1 MAEAGA
7 DRAVADGPQEGA
19 RWRLAAP
26 AKLNLWLTV
35 VGQRPD
41 GFHELDSLLVLLELA
56 DEVSVGPGDA
66 ELRISGPA
74 AASVPADRT
83 NLAWRGWAAGLADI
97 GAHADVGDPPD
108 PLHPFAVS
116 VEKHVPAAAGLG
128 GGSSDAAAA
137 WRLARWVAGRNDATA
152 TPDELVTLSRIGADV
167 PFFAARIGVARI
179 GGVGERV
186 EPADQIAPGIEQGKE
201 HAVLAHPPF
210 GLATGA
216 VFAELRRSDWS
227 GPVSDPREPW
237 RNDLEQPARRLRTEL
252 DDLFRLV
259 AGAGGEPHLT
269 GSGPTVFAL
278 TDDPERADGITA
290 RLERA
295 GVTATRTRLRP
306 EPASI
311 ER

>member
-1 MAEAGA
+1 VAEGEA
-7 DRAVADGPQEGA
+7 DQAPGDSAPG

-35 VGQRPD
+35 VGQRAD

-56 DEVSVGPGDA
+56 DEVSVDSGAAESGPAESGPA

-74 AASVPADRT
+74 AAGVPRDQT
-83 NLAWRGWAAGLADI
+83 NLAWRGWAAGLADE
-97 GAHADVGDPPD
+97 AHP
-108 PLHPFAVS
+108 AVLS
-116 VEKHVPAAAGLG
+116 VEKRVPAAAGLG

-137 WRLARWVAGRNDATA
+137 WRLARWVTGQGDARPTA
-152 TPDELVTLSRIGADV
+152 EGLVALSAIGADV
-167 PFFAARIGVARI
+167 PFFAARTGVARVRGI
-179 GGVGERV
+179 GEQV
-186 EPADQIAPGIEQGKE
+186 EPVEGDELPT
-201 HAVLAHPPF
+201 HVVLVHPPF

-216 VFAELRRSDWS
+216 VFAELRRSEWS
-227 GPVSDPREPW
+227 PPVPDALASGVALAG
-237 RNDLEQPARRLRTEL
+237 RNDLERPARRLRPEL

-259 AGAGGEPHLT
+259 AGAGGEPRLT
-269 GSGPTVFAL
+269 GSGPTLFAL

-295 GVTATRTRLRP
+295 GVTTTRTRLRP

-311 ER
+311 EP

>member
-1 MAEAGA
+1 MTEAEAEETAGHGGQA
-7 DRAVADGPQEGA
+7 SVH
-19 RWRLAAP
+19 WRLAAP

-56 DEVSVGPGDA
+56 DEVSVGPDGA

-74 AASVPADRT
+74 AAGVPEDRT
-83 NLAWRGWAAGLADI
+83 NLAWRGWAAGLS
-97 GAHADVGDPPD
+97 
-108 PLHPFAVS
+108 HPGETHPSSVS
-116 VEKHVPAAAGLG
+116 VEKHVPVAAGLG

-137 WRLARWVAGRNDATA
+137 WRLARWVTGHGDDRATA
-152 TPDELVTLSRIGADV
+152 DELVTLSTIGADV
-167 PFFAARIGVARI
+167 PFFAARMGVARVRGI
-179 GGVGERV
+179 GERV
-186 EPADQIAPGIEQGKE
+186 EPADHVDQQSEQRGE
-201 HAVLAHPPF
+201 HVVLVHPPF

-227 GPVSDPREPW
+227 GHVTDPLEPW
-237 RNDLEQPARRLRTEL
+237 RNDLERPARRLRTEL
-252 DDLFRLV
+252 TDLLRLV

-269 GSGPTVFAL
+269 GSGPTLFAL
-278 TDDPERADGITA
+278 TDDPERAAGVTA

-295 GVTATRTRLRP
+295 GLTTTRTRLRP